1 MTITVKSYGG
11 LKTTETIV
19 ISILPKT
26 PSPTSSISF
35 SLPTQPHLIEEDKVW
50 TLDQI
55 LITLNGTN
63 SNLVLT
69 NGMNNEELI
78 RREAEKEVEND
89 GVATEILIVAER
101 GALQFL
107 ENTIPDIVTYSVGS
121 VRTLIIRKIIDRLLA
136 FY

>member
-35 SLPTQPHLIEEDKVW
+35 SLPTQPHLIEEDKPW

-69 NGMNNEELI
+69 NGKNNEELI

-107 ENTIPDIVTYSVGS
+107 ENAIPDIVTYSVGS